1 MGLGPDGQTYEV
13 ASKHDFDVRIR
24 NATVIGKWIEPGT
37 TADSYGQPVTAAGK
51 SPILA
56 GTSDASDQHVWA
68 MPPQLLILVLESGS
82 LLVLFMQTFTD
93 GTSAIQTV
101 EHSWLPNLQYTG
113 RLLAVDPAS
122 NYLVLASS
130 DSIFVVCELEP
141 WEAMNAQYVE
151 TGQFHPIKSSRI
163 QRLNGFI
170 TQIAFLY
177 PRPEDTEHVML
188 LLTTV
193 QPERRRRK
201 KVGRVNVFD
210 WELGADLS
218 EVLARNPFNLPL
230 PDTYSL
236 PALLIPLTIHSAFI
250 VACSKGFGIFK
261 NLQEGFSYPEL
272 IAYPVANASP
282 FHYGVGEDPLWVS
295 WSRPFRSKTYF
306 KTNDVVYLAREDGVI
321 VHLSIDHDGP
331 SLINVGHVNAN
342 IDTAFTVGYGLNSDL
357 LVVAGTTGAGGI
369 WKVSCVSGL

>member
-1 MGLGPDGQTYEV
+1 
-13 ASKHDFDVRIR
+13 
-24 NATVIGKWIEPGT
+24 
-37 TADSYGQPVTAAGK
+37 
-51 SPILA
+51 
-56 GTSDASDQHVWA
+56 
-68 MPPQLLILVLESGS
+68 
-82 LLVLFMQTFTD
+82 
-93 GTSAIQTV
+93 
-101 EHSWLPNLQYTG
+101 
-113 RLLAVDPAS
+113 
-122 NYLVLASS
+122 
-130 DSIFVVCELEP
+130 
-141 WEAMNAQYVE
+141 
-151 TGQFHPIKSSRI
+151 
-163 QRLNGFI
+163 
-170 TQIAFLY
+170 
-177 PRPEDTEHVML
+177 
-188 LLTTV
+188 
-193 QPERRRRK
+193 
-201 KVGRVNVFD
+201 
-210 WELGADLS
+210 
-218 EVLARNPFNLPL
+218 LPL
-230 PDTYSL
+230 PDAYSL